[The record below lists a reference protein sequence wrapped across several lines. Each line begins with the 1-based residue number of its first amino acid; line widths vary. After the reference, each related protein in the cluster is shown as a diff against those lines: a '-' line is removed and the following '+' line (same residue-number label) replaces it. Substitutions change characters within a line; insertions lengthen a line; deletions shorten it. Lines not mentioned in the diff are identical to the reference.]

1 MKQNVCMAYFEP
13 LPKQRNKIININI
26 YNLHSCRDFRL
37 LHLNINLEFGFYV
50 NFFLKKLKTE
60 QIEKKKQN
68 KTNLPDRAT

>member
-1 MKQNVCMAYFEP
+1 MAYFEP

-50 NFFLKKLKTE
+50 NFKKTE
-60 QIEKKKQN
+60 NRTNRKEKTKQN
-68 KTNLPDRAT
+68 QLT